1 MRGATVTVTIALL
14 ATVSALSPGA
24 TRVLMRPHQ
33 AAANAPRMCTIDEPE
48 APTKQGAAL
57 SLYLTRGESDMDEYV
72 VRVLMMACDVSA
84 SDATS
89 IVMQA
94 NSDGSARVGTWE
106 RAIAQHNH
114 EGTARALASLSSWSI
129 DLKPAYVHRSEAL
142 AAVKQYGDAL
152 KYASLELQS
161 DREAVLAA
169 VQQDGFALRFASE
182 ALREDREVVLAA
194 VRQDG
199 NALEFASLELQADC
213 GVVLAAVVQDG
224 DALQYA
230 SQELRADREVMLA
243 VVQQDG
249 RELMYASEALRAD
262 REVVLAAVQQDGL
275 ALIYASVEL
284 QADREV
290 VLAAVQQYG
299 GALKF
304 ASEELRA
311 DREVVVTA
319 RRCGNMAMRIRY
331 ASEEG

>member
-1 MRGATVTVTIALL
+1 MRNAVHSQELFHQTSERAAGRAEADDHAAMRGATVTVTIALV

-24 TRVLMRPHQ
+24 TRVLMRPRQ
-33 AAANAPRMCTIDEPE
+33 AAANAPRMCTIETPE

-94 NSDGSARVGTWE
+94 NSVGYARVGTWD

-114 EGTARALASLSSWSI
+114 GGTARALASRSSWSI

-152 KYASLELQS
+152 RYASLELQS
-161 DREAVLAA
+161 DREVVLAA
-169 VQQDGFALRFASE
+169 VQQYGGALR
-182 ALREDREVVLAA
+182 
-194 VRQDG
+194 
-199 NALEFASLELQADC
+199 
-213 GVVLAAVVQDG
+213 
-224 DALQYA
+224 
-230 SQELRADREVMLA
+230 
-243 VVQQDG
+243 
-249 RELMYASEALRAD
+249 YASEALRAD
-262 REVVLAAVQQDGL
+262 REVVLATLQQYGCVALTYASEELWADREVVLTAVQQDGL

-304 ASEELRA
+304 ASEELQA

>member
-1 MRGATVTVTIALL
+1 MRGATVTVTIALV

-24 TRVLMRPHQ
+24 TRVLMRPRQ
-33 AAANAPRMCTIDEPE
+33 AAANAPRMCTIETPE

-94 NSDGSARVGTWE
+94 NSVGYARVGTWD

-114 EGTARALASLSSWSI
+114 GGTARALASRSSWSI

-152 KYASLELQS
+152 RYASLELQS
-161 DREAVLAA
+161 DREVVLAA
-169 VQQDGFALRFASE
+169 VQQYGGALKYASE
-182 ALREDREVVLAA
+182 
-194 VRQDG
+194 
-199 NALEFASLELQADC
+199 
-213 GVVLAAVVQDG
+213 
-224 DALQYA
+224 
-230 SQELRADREVMLA
+230 ELRADREVVVTA
-243 VVQQDG
+243 VRQYGDA
-249 RELMYASEALRAD
+249 LWYASEALRAD

-290 VLAAVQQYG
+290 VLAAVRQWPD
-299 GALKF
+299 ALAY
-304 ASEELRA
+304 ASEELQA
-311 DREVVVTA
+311 GGVD
-319 RRCGNMAMRIRY
+319 I
-331 ASEEG
+331 

>member
-129 DLKPAYVHRSEAL
+129 DLKPAYVLRSEAL
-142 AAVKQYGDAL
+142 VAVKQYGDAL

-213 GVVLAAVVQDG
+213 GVVLAAVQQD
-224 DALQYA
+224 DRALRHASPVLKADREVVLSAVRQNGRALYHA
-230 SQELRADREVMLA
+230 SQAPRADREVVLA
-243 VVQQDG
+243 AVQQHG
-249 RELMYASEALRAD
+249 RALRYASEALRAD
-262 REVVLAAVQQDGL
+262 REVVLAAVTQDGA
-275 ALIYASVEL
+275 ALEYASEEL
-284 QADREV
+284 QADPELMLV
-290 VLAAVQQYG
+290 AHHG
-299 GALKF
+299 GWLI
-304 ASEELRA
+304 
-311 DREVVVTA
+311 
-319 RRCGNMAMRIRY
+319 G
-331 ASEEG
+331 G